1 MQLVLR
7 DRAMQAISQ
16 GITIVDARADGRPI
30 VYASPSFE
38 ELTGYTAAEVE
49 GRNARFLHGP
59 DTDPAS
65 RSPRSSRRSRTARST
80 RSTSSITARTGR
92 RSGTRSPSRRSPTTA
107 ARSRT
112 TSASQTD
119 VTERRELEE
128 HARTTRRLEALGQ
141 LAGGVA
147 HDFNNLL
154 TVIMGNAFLA
164 TQTAAPENRQE
175 LDDILIAAS
184 KATDLVRQLL
194 AFSRQQPI
202 EPSRV
207 DLNEVVGDARKMLDR
222 LIEATIDVRYD
233 LSSDQ
238 VTVLAD
244 RGQIEQVVINL
255 AVNARDA
262 MPDGGRLDDPH
273 GHRRTRPDRD
283 AAVEDTGA
291 GHGAGRDRQDLP
303 AVLHDQGGREG
314 HRPRPCRRLR
324 HRRRRGRPYRR
335 HLDDRRRQPVRGPS
349 PLELSAAAAPAGRR
363 RGSPTRTRSW
373 ASRRSLVE
381 DNSTVRAIAEELLM
395 AAGCEL
401 VLVADAERAIELT
414 EDGEPY
420 DVLITDVVMPR
431 VTGPELARTIREHRP
446 DVPVIFVSGYPQDK
460 FAEAMSMSKTAY
472 VAKPFSLLALQGAFA
487 DLVRAR
493 CPASAAMRPSRTAAC
508 SAA

>member
-1 MQLVLR
+1 MQLALR

-16 GITIVDARADGRPI
+16 GITIVDARAEGRPI

-49 GRNARFLHGP
+49 GRDTRFLHGP
-59 DTDPAS
+59 DTDPA
-65 RSPRSSRRSRTARST
+65 AIAAIEQAVVNGEEY
-80 RSTSSITARTGR
+80 SIDILNYRKD
-92 RSGTRSPSRRSPTTA
+92 GTRFWNALTVSPVTDDRGEVTHYVGV
-107 ARSRT
+107 
-112 TSASQTD
+112 QTD

-128 HARTTRRLEALGQ
+128 HAGTTRRLEALGQ

-164 TQTAAPENRQE
+164 AQTAAPENRQE
-175 LDDILIAAS
+175 LDDILVAAS

-233 LSSDQ
+233 LSDDQ

-262 MPDGGRLDDPH
+262 MPGGGRLTI
-273 GHRRTRPDRD
+273 RTAVVDGR
-283 AAVEDTGA
+283 ATLAVEDTGA
-291 GHGAGRDRQDLP
+291 GMEPHVIDKIFLPFFTTKEVGKGTGLGLAAVYGIVDGAGGDID
-303 AVLHDQGGREG
+303 VSSTIGEG
-314 HRPRPCRRLR
+314 SRFEVRL
-324 HRRRRGRPYRR
+324 
-335 HLDDRRRQPVRGPS
+335 
-349 PLELSAAAAPAGRR
+349 PLELSVAAAPGRPQT
-363 RGSPTRTRSW
+363 GKSDEDALQGVT
-373 ASRRSLVE
+373 ALLVE

-472 VAKPFSLLALQGAFA
+472 VAKPFSLLALQSAFA
-487 DLVRAR
+487 DLVRAQGV
-493 CPASAAMRPSRTAAC
+493 SDTVGV
-508 SAA
+508 

>member
-1 MQLVLR
+1 MRLRDLIGRRRRSTYEVQLRLR

-16 GITIVDARADGRPI
+16 GITIVDARAEDLPI

-38 ELTGYTAAEVE
+38 QLTGYSAAEIE
-49 GRNARFLHGP
+49 GRNSRFLQGP
-59 DTDPAS
+59 GTDPAS
-65 RSPRSSRRSRTARST
+65 VAAIQAAIANGEECSIDILNYRKDGTPFWNAVTVSPVTDERGE
-80 RSTSSITARTGR
+80 ITHYVGV
-92 RSGTRSPSRRSPTTA
+92 
-107 ARSRT
+107 
-112 TSASQTD
+112 QTD

-154 TVIMGNAFLA
+154 TVIMGNAYLA
-164 TQTAAPENRQE
+164 TQTASPDNRQE

-207 DLNEVVGDARKMLDR
+207 DLNEVIGDARKMLDR
-222 LIEATIDVRYD
+222 LIEATIEVRYD
-233 LSSDQ
+233 LSDDE
-238 VTVLAD
+238 VIVLAD

-262 MPDGGRLDDPH
+262 MPDGGRLTI
-273 GHRRTRPDRD
+273 RTALAGDTVTL
-283 AAVEDTGA
+283 AVEDTGA
-291 GHGAGRDRQDLP
+291 GMDPEVIDKIFLPFFTTKEVGKGTGLGLAAVYGIVDGAGGKIDVISALGEGSRFEVKLP
-303 AVLHDQGGREG
+303 
-314 HRPRPCRRLR
+314 
-324 HRRRRGRPYRR
+324 
-335 HLDDRRRQPVRGPS
+335 LDVSEQTASSRS
-349 PLELSAAAAPAGRR
+349 PAG
-363 RGSPTRTRSW
+363 
-373 ASRRSLVE
+373 ASDEDALQGVTALLVE

-460 FAEAMSMSKTAY
+460 FAEAMSMARTAY
-472 VAKPFSLLALQGAFA
+472 VAKPFSLVTLQGAFA
-487 DLVRAR
+487 DLVRVGQ
-493 CPASAAMRPSRTAAC
+493 
-508 SAA
+508 

>member
-1 MQLVLR
+1 VKLRDLIGRRRRSAYEMELVLR
-7 DRAMQAISQ
+7 DRAMQSISQ
-16 GITIVDARADGRPI
+16 GITIVDARSADLPI

-38 ELTGYTAAEVE
+38 QLTGYAASEVE
-49 GRNARFLHGP
+49 GRNTRFLQGA

-65 RSPRSSRRSRTARST
+65 VAKIQQAIARGEECSVDILNYRKDGTPFWNALTVSPVTDDRGE
-80 RSTSSITARTGR
+80 ITHFVGV
-92 RSGTRSPSRRSPTTA
+92 
-107 ARSRT
+107 
-112 TSASQTD
+112 QTD

-164 TQTAAPENRQE
+164 TQTATPENRQE
-175 LDDILIAAS
+175 LDDILVAAS

-202 EPSRV
+202 EPSQI
-207 DLNEVVGDARKMLDR
+207 DLNDVVADARKMLDR
-222 LIEATIDVRYD
+222 LLEATIEVRYD
-233 LSSDQ
+233 LCDDR

-262 MPDGGRLDDPH
+262 MPDGGRLTIRTGIDDSAGPPIA
-273 GHRRTRPDRD
+273 TL
-283 AAVEDTGA
+283 AVEDTGSGMDPEVIDKVFLPFFTTKEVGKGTGLGLA
-291 GHGAGRDRQDLP
+291 AAYGIVDGAGGRIDVDSVIGEGSRFQVRLPLDLTVD
-303 AVLHDQGGREG
+303 AM
-314 HRPRPCRRLR
+314 PRPL
-324 HRRRRGRPYRR
+324 
-335 HLDDRRRQPVRGPS
+335 
-349 PLELSAAAAPAGRR
+349 AGRSEEDALQ
-363 RGSPTRTRSW
+363 GVT
-373 ASRRSLVE
+373 ALLVE
-381 DNSTVRAIAEELLM
+381 DNTTVRAIAEELLM

-431 VTGPELARTIREHRP
+431 VTGPELARAIREHRP
-446 DVPVIFVSGYPQDK
+446 EVPVIFVSGYPQDK
-460 FAEAMSMSKTAY
+460 FAEAMAMSKTAY

-487 DLVRAR
+487 ELVRA
-493 CPASAAMRPSRTAAC
+493 
-508 SAA
+508 